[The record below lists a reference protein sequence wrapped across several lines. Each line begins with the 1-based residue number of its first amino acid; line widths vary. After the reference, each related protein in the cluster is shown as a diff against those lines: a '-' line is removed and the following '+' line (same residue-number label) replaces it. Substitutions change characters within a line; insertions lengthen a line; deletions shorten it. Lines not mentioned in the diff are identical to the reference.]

1 MDLIL
6 PLKKKWFEAIKDGS
20 KDFEYR
26 LDTEYWRK
34 RLVGKTFD
42 SVVFTLGYPKSHD
55 QDRRIIRPWAGYE
68 MQTII
73 HEEWGE
79 IQQRVFAIRII
90 APLNPDF
97 VQREGEKFSEYLMR
111 IHPCPCCGMRIQ

>member
-6 PLKKKWFEAIKDGS
+6 PLKKKWFEEIKEGT
-20 KDFEYR
+20 KHFEYR

-42 SVVFTLGYPKSHD
+42 NVIFTLGYPKSND
-55 QDRRIIRPWAGYE
+55 QNRRIIRPWAGYE
-68 MQTII
+68 MQNII

-79 IQQRVFAIRII
+79 IQQRVFAIKII
-90 APLNPDF
+90 APVNPG
-97 VQREGEKFSEYLMR
+97 RRL
-111 IHPCPCCGMRIQ
+111 

>member
-42 SVVFTLGYPKSHD
+42 RVVFTLGYPKSHD
-55 QDRRIIRPWAGYE
+55 QNRRIIRPWAGYE
-68 MQTII
+68 MQNII

-90 APLNPDF
+90 APLSLD
-97 VQREGEKFSEYLMR
+97 RKL
-111 IHPCPCCGMRIQ
+111 